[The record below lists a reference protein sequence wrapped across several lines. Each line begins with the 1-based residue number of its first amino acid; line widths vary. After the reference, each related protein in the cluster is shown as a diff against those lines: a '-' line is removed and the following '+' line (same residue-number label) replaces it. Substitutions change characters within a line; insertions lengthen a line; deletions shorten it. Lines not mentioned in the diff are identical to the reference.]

1 MSHYLLSLPISLNL
15 NLKLK
20 NSVSNFDLQSPL
32 FRVYFL
38 SDFSIC
44 GAYESRQTSLQQFSR
59 PEKVVNFIVLVSPLC
74 RIINYLSC
82 HLSRSSCIS
91 SISLMHISNTS
102 NSEID
107 LICKAWKLM
116 THYVTSNFE
125 CRRLKQLTRIQ
136 ILTTEVYLLLM
147 THSLIQ
153 HNLILPN
160 LWYIYASFL
169 ILVEFSS
176 TSTVSNSPNS
186 GTHAVDGNSAG
197 WCSFAFRSS

>member
-1 MSHYLLSLPISLNL
+1 
-15 NLKLK
+15 
-20 NSVSNFDLQSPL
+20 
-32 FRVYFL
+32 
-38 SDFSIC
+38 
-44 GAYESRQTSLQQFSR
+44 
-59 PEKVVNFIVLVSPLC
+59 
-74 RIINYLSC
+74 
-82 HLSRSSCIS
+82 
-91 SISLMHISNTS
+91 
-102 NSEID
+102 
-107 LICKAWKLM
+107 M

-160 LWYIYASFL
+160 LWYIYASFF